1 MVHDL
6 REARG
11 VSDMVAFSSCHE
23 AVGGVQLV
31 GSVQL
36 VGGVLPLFQSSL
48 AGKTLCNWGHHE
60 FVTA

>member
-6 REARG
+6 RRTRG

-23 AVGGVQLV
+23 AVGG
-31 GSVQL
+31 VQL

>member
-1 MVHDL
+1 MHDL

-23 AVGGVQLV
+23 AVGG
-31 GSVQL
+31 VQL